1 MEFGH
6 VLFPVDF
13 SGHSEDCLKGSSRW
27 LANDSAREV
36 HFLYI
41 LHSPTDFSTW
51 EGNPTEEV
59 ESRLKEFV
67 RDFNPCRDAA
77 ATLTV
82 VTGHPSTEICK
93 YAADHDCDLIV
104 MATHGRTGL
113 AHMILGS
120 TTEQVVRH
128 APCPVLTVRIRPP
141 HTAGDQG
148 PVKSL

>member
-1 MEFGH
+1 MEFRRI
-6 VLFPVDF
+6 LFPVDF
-13 SGHSEDCLKGSSRW
+13 SSHSEDCLKGSSRW
-27 LANDSAREV
+27 LASDGAREV
-36 HFLYI
+36 YFLYI

-59 ESRLKEFV
+59 ETRLKEFV
-67 RDFNPCRDAA
+67 RDFNPCREAA

-104 MATHGRTGL
+104 MATP
-113 AHMILGS
+113 HMILGS

-128 APCPVLTVRIRPP
+128 APCPVLTVRIGPP
-141 HTAGDQG
+141 HNARDQG
-148 PVKSL
+148 PVETL

>member
-1 MEFGH
+1 MEFGR

-82 VTGHPSTEICK
+82 VTGH
-93 YAADHDCDLIV
+93 
-104 MATHGRTGL
+104 
-113 AHMILGS
+113 MILGS